1 MAATGCIWIV
11 DDDHAIR
18 WVLARALR
26 ATTLRPVLFETGEA
40 ALRAAEQGLPDAV
53 ITDVRMP
60 GIDGWR
66 LMAQLQ
72 RFGQPGRQ
80 RIRRQEPGMCLSAS
94 GSLGQRS
101 RRGRRRIISPAGSR
115 RL

>member
-72 RFGQPGRQ
+72 RLDAQLPVIVMTAHADLDSAVSAFQGGAFDYLAKPFDVGQHV
-80 RIRRQEPGMCLSAS
+80 
-94 GSLGQRS
+94 
-101 RRGRRRIISPAGSR
+101 
-115 RL
+115 